1 MNKNSDHI
9 KILILNYN
17 DGNIGSIINACK
29 LFSSKIRFSNKIK
42 DLDWADKIILPGQG
56 KYDSIMNNLDKNIE
70 LKNKLVET
78 VLEKKKSIL
87 GICAGMQIF
96 SKVGFEENKTLGL
109 DFFNGKVIKL
119 NENQKKNKNKIKI
132 PHIGWATVEIKK
144 KNKLFLNIKNN
155 FDAYF
160 LHGYYFEDLKQ
171 GHVLASSKYGVKFP
185 SIINKKNIYGTQF
198 HPEKSLKNGLTLLKN
213 FIELC

>member
-1 MNKNSDHI
+1 MKKISDHI

-17 DGNIGSIINACK
+17 DGNTGSIINACK
-29 LFSSKIRFSNKIK
+29 LFTSKIRFSNKIK

-56 KYDSIMNNLDKNIE
+56 KYDSIMNNLDKNVE
-70 LKNKLVET
+70 LKKKLIET
-78 VLEKKKSIL
+78 VLERKKPIL

-96 SKVGFEENKTLGL
+96 SKIGFEENKTSGL
-109 DFFNGKVIKL
+109 NFFNGKVIKL
-119 NENQKKNKNKIKI
+119 NENQKKNRNKIKI
-132 PHIGWATVEIKK
+132 PHIGWNTVEIIKK
-144 KNKLFLNIKNN
+144 KKLFSNIENN

-160 LHGYYFEDLKQ
+160 LHKYYFENLKQ
-171 GHVLASSKYGVKFP
+171 SHVLANSEYGVKFP
-185 SIINKKNIYGTQF
+185 SIINKNNIYGTQF

>member
-109 DFFNGKVIKL
+109 DFFNGKVI
-119 NENQKKNKNKIKI
+119 
-132 PHIGWATVEIKK
+132 
-144 KNKLFLNIKNN
+144 
-155 FDAYF
+155 
-160 LHGYYFEDLKQ
+160 
-171 GHVLASSKYGVKFP
+171 
-185 SIINKKNIYGTQF
+185 
-198 HPEKSLKNGLTLLKN
+198 
-213 FIELC
+213 